1 MYRLDSHY
9 CADKVCKFLSF
20 LLSWEAIEENGIE
33 VGARMCLYCALSCC
47 AFACCCDVL
56 RYVVLRYIVLSLLEA
71 IEEDG
76 MEVHEGKDGLFSPF

>member
-1 MYRLDSHY
+1 
-9 CADKVCKFLSF
+9 
-20 LLSWEAIEENGIE
+20 
-33 VGARMCLYCALSCC
+33 MCLYCALSCC